1 MARPWNLGT
10 KVTFG
15 PGATGTGFPRMDN
28 ANACRVPAAAYIS
41 ALKEKRN

>member
-15 PGATGTGFPRMDN
+15 PGATGAWFPRMDN
-28 ANACRVPAAAYIS
+28 ANAHRVPAAAYIS
-41 ALKEKRN
+41 ALKERRN

>member
-15 PGATGTGFPRMDN
+15 PGATGTWFPRMDN
-28 ANACRVPAAAYIS
+28 ASATASRDGFYIS
-41 ALKEKRN
+41 ALKERRN